1 MTAIELKMSLLQEVM
16 SLEDEQ
22 LIKKALDSVRRM
34 KMAAFGKATP
44 VEKPADD
51 YAEPTKEEI
60 LAGLRNALQD
70 VKDLRE
76 LSALG
81 KSLSENPDQGTS
93 LGKGVRKV
101 RMAIVS
107 KGKGKSHGARV
118 ITYTE
123 AIVCAD
129 NEGTVILLTIYDK
142 ADRDSIS
149 AAEIDELLRSLRW
162 EL

>member
-1 MTAIELKMSLLQEVM
+1 MRYRIKTHQDFDKEFKRLCKKYSSLK
-16 SLEDEQ
+16 
-22 LIKKALDSVRRM
+22 
-34 KMAAFGKATP
+34 
-44 VEKPADD
+44 AD
-51 YAEPTKEEI
+51 
-60 LAGLRNALQD
+60 
-70 VKDLRE
+70 

-101 RMAIVS
+101 RMAIAS

-129 NEGTVILLTIYDK
+129 NEGTVILLTIYD
-142 ADRDSIS
+142 RDSIS

>member
-1 MTAIELKMSLLQEVM
+1 MRYRIKTHQDFDKEFKRLCKKYSSLK
-16 SLEDEQ
+16 
-22 LIKKALDSVRRM
+22 
-34 KMAAFGKATP
+34 
-44 VEKPADD
+44 AD
-51 YAEPTKEEI
+51 
-60 LAGLRNALQD
+60 
-70 VKDLRE
+70 

-101 RMAIVS
+101 RMAIAS

-129 NEGTVILLTIYDK
+129 NEGTVILLTIHDK

>member
-1 MTAIELKMSLLQEVM
+1 M
-16 SLEDEQ
+16 
-22 LIKKALDSVRRM
+22 
-34 KMAAFGKATP
+34 
-44 VEKPADD
+44 
-51 YAEPTKEEI
+51 
-60 LAGLRNALQD
+60 
-70 VKDLRE
+70 
-76 LSALG
+76 G

-101 RMAIVS
+101 RMAIAS

-123 AIVCAD
+123 AIFCAD
-129 NEGTVILLTIYDK
+129 KERTVVLLTIYDK

>member
-1 MTAIELKMSLLQEVM
+1 MRYRIKTHQDFDKEFKRLCKKYSSLK
-16 SLEDEQ
+16 
-22 LIKKALDSVRRM
+22 
-34 KMAAFGKATP
+34 
-44 VEKPADD
+44 AD
-51 YAEPTKEEI
+51 
-60 LAGLRNALQD
+60 
-70 VKDLRE
+70 

-81 KSLSENPDQGTS
+81 KSL
-93 LGKGVRKV
+93 R
-101 RMAIVS
+101 
-107 KGKGKSHGARV
+107 KSHGARV

>member
-1 MTAIELKMSLLQEVM
+1 MRYRIKTHQDFDKEFKRLCKKYSSLK
-16 SLEDEQ
+16 
-22 LIKKALDSVRRM
+22 
-34 KMAAFGKATP
+34 
-44 VEKPADD
+44 AD
-51 YAEPTKEEI
+51 
-60 LAGLRNALQD
+60 
-70 VKDLRE
+70 

-101 RMAIVS
+101 RMAIAS

-129 NEGTVILLTIYDK
+129 NEGTVILLTIYGVMLGIK
-142 ADRDSIS
+142 W
-149 AAEIDELLRSLRW
+149 LRFWHVICLRRGTKSDDNKQSLF
-162 EL
+162 

>member
-1 MTAIELKMSLLQEVM
+1 MRYRIKTHQDFDKEFKRLCKKYSSLK
-16 SLEDEQ
+16 
-22 LIKKALDSVRRM
+22 
-34 KMAAFGKATP
+34 
-44 VEKPADD
+44 AD
-51 YAEPTKEEI
+51 
-60 LAGLRNALQD
+60 
-70 VKDLRE
+70 

-93 LGKGVRKV
+93 VRKV

>member
-1 MTAIELKMSLLQEVM
+1 MRYRIKTHQDFDKEFKRLCKKYSSLK
-16 SLEDEQ
+16 
-22 LIKKALDSVRRM
+22 
-34 KMAAFGKATP
+34 
-44 VEKPADD
+44 AD
-51 YAEPTKEEI
+51 
-60 LAGLRNALQD
+60 
-70 VKDLRE
+70 

-101 RMAIVS
+101 RMAIAS

-149 AAEIDELLRSLRW
+149 AAEILTLGIIKSETVHNRCPITNQVFVIGQLFLRGDVRNQVVTFLARY
-162 EL
+162 LPP

>member
-1 MTAIELKMSLLQEVM
+1 MRYRIKTHQDFDKEFKRLCKKYSSLK
-16 SLEDEQ
+16 
-22 LIKKALDSVRRM
+22 
-34 KMAAFGKATP
+34 
-44 VEKPADD
+44 AD
-51 YAEPTKEEI
+51 
-60 LAGLRNALQD
+60 
-70 VKDLRE
+70 

-149 AAEIDELLRSLRW
+149 TAEILTLGIIKSETVHNRCPITNQVFVIGQLFLRGDVRNQVVTFLARY
-162 EL
+162 LPP

>member
-1 MTAIELKMSLLQEVM
+1 MRYRIKTHQDFDKEFKRLCKKYSSLK
-16 SLEDEQ
+16 
-22 LIKKALDSVRRM
+22 
-34 KMAAFGKATP
+34 
-44 VEKPADD
+44 AD
-51 YAEPTKEEI
+51 
-60 LAGLRNALQD
+60 
-70 VKDLRE
+70 

-129 NEGTVILLTIYDK
+129 NEGTVLLTIYDK

>member
-1 MTAIELKMSLLQEVM
+1 MRYRIKTHQDFDKEFKRLCKKYSSLK
-16 SLEDEQ
+16 
-22 LIKKALDSVRRM
+22 
-34 KMAAFGKATP
+34 
-44 VEKPADD
+44 AD
-51 YAEPTKEEI
+51 
-60 LAGLRNALQD
+60 
-70 VKDLRE
+70 

-149 AAEIDELLRSLRW
+149 AAEILTLGIIKSETVHNRCPITNQVFVIGQLFLRGDVRNQVVTFLARY
-162 EL
+162 LPP

>member
-1 MTAIELKMSLLQEVM
+1 MRYRIKTHQDFDKEFKRLCKKYSSLK
-16 SLEDEQ
+16 
-22 LIKKALDSVRRM
+22 
-34 KMAAFGKATP
+34 
-44 VEKPADD
+44 AD
-51 YAEPTKEEI
+51 
-60 LAGLRNALQD
+60 
-70 VKDLRE
+70 

-101 RMAIVS
+101 RIAIAS

>member
-1 MTAIELKMSLLQEVM
+1 MRYRIKTHQDFDKEFKRLCKKYSSLK
-16 SLEDEQ
+16 
-22 LIKKALDSVRRM
+22 
-34 KMAAFGKATP
+34 
-44 VEKPADD
+44 AD
-51 YAEPTKEEI
+51 
-60 LAGLRNALQD
+60 
-70 VKDLRE
+70 

-101 RMAIVS
+101 RMAIAS

-129 NEGTVILLTIYDK
+129 NEGTIYDK

>member
-1 MTAIELKMSLLQEVM
+1 MRYRIKTHQDFDKEFKRLCKKYSSL
-16 SLEDEQ
+16 
-22 LIKKALDSVRRM
+22 
-34 KMAAFGKATP
+34 
-44 VEKPADD
+44 
-51 YAEPTKEEI
+51 
-60 LAGLRNALQD
+60 
-70 VKDLRE
+70 
-76 LSALG
+76 

-101 RMAIVS
+101 RMAIAS

>member
-1 MTAIELKMSLLQEVM
+1 MRYRIKTHQDFDKEFKRLCKKYSSLK
-16 SLEDEQ
+16 
-22 LIKKALDSVRRM
+22 
-34 KMAAFGKATP
+34 
-44 VEKPADD
+44 AD
-51 YAEPTKEEI
+51 
-60 LAGLRNALQD
+60 
-70 VKDLRE
+70 

-101 RMAIVS
+101 RMAIAS

-129 NEGTVILLTIYDK
+129 NEGRLFSSRSTIRLTVTPF
-142 ADRDSIS
+142 RQP
-149 AAEIDELLRSLRW
+149 RSMNC
-162 EL
+162 

>member
-1 MTAIELKMSLLQEVM
+1 MRYRIKTHQDFDKEFKRLCKKYSSLK
-16 SLEDEQ
+16 
-22 LIKKALDSVRRM
+22 
-34 KMAAFGKATP
+34 
-44 VEKPADD
+44 AD
-51 YAEPTKEEI
+51 
-60 LAGLRNALQD
+60 
-70 VKDLRE
+70 

-93 LGKGVRKV
+93 LGKGVR
-101 RMAIVS
+101 MAIDS

>member
-1 MTAIELKMSLLQEVM
+1 MRYRIKTHQDFDKEFKRLCKKYSSLK
-16 SLEDEQ
+16 
-22 LIKKALDSVRRM
+22 
-34 KMAAFGKATP
+34 
-44 VEKPADD
+44 AD
-51 YAEPTKEEI
+51 
-60 LAGLRNALQD
+60 
-70 VKDLRE
+70 

-101 RMAIVS
+101 RMAIAS
-107 KGKGKSHGARV
+107 KGKA
-118 ITYTE
+118 E

>member
-1 MTAIELKMSLLQEVM
+1 MRYRIKTHQDFDKEFKRLCKKYSSLK
-16 SLEDEQ
+16 
-22 LIKKALDSVRRM
+22 
-34 KMAAFGKATP
+34 
-44 VEKPADD
+44 AD
-51 YAEPTKEEI
+51 
-60 LAGLRNALQD
+60 
-70 VKDLRE
+70 

-101 RMAIVS
+101 RMAIAS

-129 NEGTVILLTIYDK
+129 NEGTVVLLTIYDK

-162 EL
+162 ELKSETVHNRCPITNQVFVIGQLFLRGDVRNQVVTFLARYLPP

>member
-1 MTAIELKMSLLQEVM
+1 MRYRIKTHQDFDKEFKRLCKKYSSLK
-16 SLEDEQ
+16 
-22 LIKKALDSVRRM
+22 
-34 KMAAFGKATP
+34 
-44 VEKPADD
+44 AD
-51 YAEPTKEEI
+51 
-60 LAGLRNALQD
+60 
-70 VKDLRE
+70 

-101 RMAIVS
+101 RMAIDMGAESIIRMAIAS

-118 ITYTE
+118 ITCTE

>member
-1 MTAIELKMSLLQEVM
+1 M
-16 SLEDEQ
+16 
-22 LIKKALDSVRRM
+22 KAD
-34 KMAAFGKATP
+34 
-44 VEKPADD
+44 
-51 YAEPTKEEI
+51 
-60 LAGLRNALQD
+60 
-70 VKDLRE
+70 

-101 RMAIVS
+101 RMAIAS
-107 KGKGKSHGARV
+107 KGHGARV

-129 NEGTVILLTIYDK
+129 NEGTVVLLTIYDK

>member
-1 MTAIELKMSLLQEVM
+1 MRYRIKTHQDFDKEFKRLCKKYSSLK
-16 SLEDEQ
+16 
-22 LIKKALDSVRRM
+22 
-34 KMAAFGKATP
+34 
-44 VEKPADD
+44 AD
-51 YAEPTKEEI
+51 
-60 LAGLRNALQD
+60 
-70 VKDLRE
+70 

-162 EL
+162 ELYIMYLQPIITQYFIDNKSEIWLLFLIAHSKR

>member
-1 MTAIELKMSLLQEVM
+1 M
-16 SLEDEQ
+16 
-22 LIKKALDSVRRM
+22 KAD
-34 KMAAFGKATP
+34 
-44 VEKPADD
+44 
-51 YAEPTKEEI
+51 
-60 LAGLRNALQD
+60 
-70 VKDLRE
+70 

-101 RMAIVS
+101 RMAIAS
-107 KGKGKSHGARV
+107 KGKGKSHGV

-129 NEGTVILLTIYDK
+129 NEGTVVLLTIYDK

>member
-1 MTAIELKMSLLQEVM
+1 MRYRIKTHQDFDKEFKRLSKKYSSLK
-16 SLEDEQ
+16 
-22 LIKKALDSVRRM
+22 
-34 KMAAFGKATP
+34 
-44 VEKPADD
+44 AD
-51 YAEPTKEEI
+51 
-60 LAGLRNALQD
+60 
-70 VKDLRE
+70 

-93 LGKGVRKV
+93 LGKGVRK
-101 RMAIVS
+101 
-107 KGKGKSHGARV
+107 GKSHGARV

-123 AIVCAD
+123 TIVCAD

>member
-1 MTAIELKMSLLQEVM
+1 M
-16 SLEDEQ
+16 
-22 LIKKALDSVRRM
+22 
-34 KMAAFGKATP
+34 
-44 VEKPADD
+44 
-51 YAEPTKEEI
+51 
-60 LAGLRNALQD
+60 
-70 VKDLRE
+70 
-76 LSALG
+76 G
-81 KSLSENPDQGTS
+81 KSLSENPDQGRV
-93 LGKGVRKV
+93 GKGVRKV
-101 RMAIVS
+101 RMAIAP
-107 KGKGKSHGARV
+107 KEKERAWARV

>member
-1 MTAIELKMSLLQEVM
+1 MRYRIKTHQDFDKEFKRLCKKYSSLK
-16 SLEDEQ
+16 
-22 LIKKALDSVRRM
+22 
-34 KMAAFGKATP
+34 
-44 VEKPADD
+44 AD
-51 YAEPTKEEI
+51 
-60 LAGLRNALQD
+60 
-70 VKDLRE
+70 

-101 RMAIVS
+101 RMAIAS

-162 EL
+162 ELYNRCPITNQVFVIGQLFLRGDVRNQVVTFLARYLPP

>member
-1 MTAIELKMSLLQEVM
+1 M
-16 SLEDEQ
+16 
-22 LIKKALDSVRRM
+22 
-34 KMAAFGKATP
+34 
-44 VEKPADD
+44 
-51 YAEPTKEEI
+51 
-60 LAGLRNALQD
+60 
-70 VKDLRE
+70 
-76 LSALG
+76 
-81 KSLSENPDQGTS
+81 SENPDQGTS

-101 RMAIVS
+101 RMAIAS

-129 NEGTVILLTIYDK
+129 NEGTVVLLTIYDK
-142 ADRDSIS
+142 VDRDSIS

>member
-1 MTAIELKMSLLQEVM
+1 MRYRIKTHQDFDKEFKRLCKKYSSLK
-16 SLEDEQ
+16 
-22 LIKKALDSVRRM
+22 
-34 KMAAFGKATP
+34 
-44 VEKPADD
+44 AD
-51 YAEPTKEEI
+51 
-60 LAGLRNALQD
+60 
-70 VKDLRE
+70 

-101 RMAIVS
+101 RMAIAS

-129 NEGTVILLTIYDK
+129 NRVRLFSSRSTIRPTVTPF
-142 ADRDSIS
+142 RQP
-149 AAEIDELLRSLRW
+149 RSMNC
-162 EL
+162 

>member
-1 MTAIELKMSLLQEVM
+1 MRYRIKTHQDFDKEFKRLCKKYSSLK
-16 SLEDEQ
+16 
-22 LIKKALDSVRRM
+22 
-34 KMAAFGKATP
+34 
-44 VEKPADD
+44 AD
-51 YAEPTKEEI
+51 
-60 LAGLRNALQD
+60 
-70 VKDLRE
+70 

-81 KSLSENPDQGTS
+81 KSLSESPDQGTS

-101 RMAIVS
+101 RMAIAS

-118 ITYTE
+118 ITCTE